1 MFWDKKSTRVAT
13 ALTLGAF
20 AIPGTAMAGIVVA
33 ASGPSAGQYPAG
45 KKLDDATSI
54 SLKSGDSV
62 TVLDSR
68 GTRVLRGPGTVA
80 VSAIGRPSRIS
91 VFNTLTQRNN
101 AARVRTG
108 AVRAGPSAIN
118 KVINPSM
125 WNVDATASGTVC
137 LIDPATVQVWRPDW
151 KSDAT
156 YSIASADGAARSSVD
171 FKAKEN
177 LSTWDVAKLPISDG
191 KSFAIAAPG
200 EAPARQVT
208 FAILAQVPPSPEDL
222 AATLIEKGC
231 ASQLELLTET
241 LTVTK
246 N

>member
-1 MFWDKKSTRVAT
+1 MFWDNKSTRVAT
-13 ALTLGAF
+13 ALTIGAF

-45 KKLDDATSI
+45 KKLDDAASI

-68 GTRVLRGPGTVA
+68 GTRVLRGPGTIA

-101 AARVRTG
+101 ASRVRTG
-108 AVRAGPSAIN
+108 AVRAGPSTIS

-125 WNVDATASGTVC
+125 WNVDATKSGTVC
-137 LIDPATVQVWRPDW
+137 LIDPAMVQVWRPDW
-151 KSDAT
+151 KSDAAYT
-156 YSIASADGAARSSVD
+156 IASADGTVRSMVS
-171 FKAKEN
+171 FKAKETV
-177 LSTWDVAKLPISDG
+177 SDWDVAKLPISDG
-191 KSFAIAAPG
+191 KAFAIAAPG
-200 EAPARQVT
+200 ETPARQVT
-208 FAILAQVPPSPEDL
+208 FVVLAQAPKSPEDL
-222 AATLIEKGC
+222 AAILIEKGC
-231 ASQLELLTET
+231 TSQLELLTET